1 MSIVRAAAVKFGN
14 SIPPRWKRALKWKL
28 MIPDMGA
35 SLELLRAK
43 GFSPRHVLDVGG
55 FIGSWTRTCK
65 DVWPDAEVCIF
76 EPQPDKHAGL
86 TALARD
92 LPGVTLRTELLSD
105 VAGQEVTFSLAQSGS
120 SSLPLLDK
128 PNAPTILLRTQ
139 TLAAAVAGTPFAK
152 PDLVKVDVQGAE
164 LAVLDGARGVLDFAE
179 VVLLEVALVE
189 EYRGGP
195 LFAQVIA
202 YMAERGFRV
211 HDICTIF
218 RNPQSHSMN
227 EADVI
232 FVRHDS
238 ALLDR
243 KFYRR

>member
-1 MSIVRAAAVKFGN
+1 MSLVRAAAVKFGN
-14 SIPPRWKRALKWKL
+14 SIPSRWKRALKWRL

-35 SLELLRAK
+35 SLELLRQK
-43 GFSPRHVLDVGG
+43 GFAPRYVLDIGG
-55 FIGSWTRTCK
+55 YIGSWTRTCK
-65 DVWPDAEVCIF
+65 DVWPDANVCIF

-86 TALARD
+86 TALARQ
-92 LPGVTLRTELLSD
+92 LPGITLRTDLLSD
-105 VAGQEVTFSLAQSGS
+105 VAGREVTFSLAQSGS
-120 SSLPLLDK
+120 STLPLVDR
-128 PNAPTILLRTQ
+128 PDAPKIQLLTQ
-139 TLAAAVAGTPFAK
+139 TLSAAVAGTPFAK
-152 PDLVKVDVQGAE
+152 PDMIKVDVQGAE
-164 LAVLDGARGVLDFAE
+164 LAVLEGGREVLQTAE

-189 EYRGGP
+189 EYLGGP
-195 LFAQVIA
+195 LFASVIA

-218 RNPQSHSMN
+218 RNPNSQSMN

-232 FVRHDS
+232 FVREGS